1 MVAFHSFFI
10 KYIMHDVDRDIMWL
24 QRDLYIYTCNLFLYM
39 TYIFKLGPII
49 PGFKVLMDGEKIPK
63 YKLEVEATI

>member
-1 MVAFHSFFI
+1 
-10 KYIMHDVDRDIMWL
+10 
-24 QRDLYIYTCNLFLYM
+24 M

>member
-1 MVAFHSFFI
+1 
-10 KYIMHDVDRDIMWL
+10 
-24 QRDLYIYTCNLFLYM
+24 M

-49 PGFKVLMDGEKIPK
+49 PGFKVLMDGGKIPK

>member
-1 MVAFHSFFI
+1 
-10 KYIMHDVDRDIMWL
+10 
-24 QRDLYIYTCNLFLYM
+24 M

-49 PGFKVLMDGEKIPK
+49 PGFEVLMDGENIPK